1 MLSRQILVHHQ
12 KSVAV
17 QYCVPLGDSEAKAS
31 DHGTDVQAG
40 PVKVM
45 VKILL
50 ASGLELLRLKMMRYI
65 SSVDSR
71 WSQIRLS
78 SWQPSEGLDLTQL

>member
-17 QYCVPLGDSEAKAS
+17 QYCVLLGDSEAEAS
-31 DHGTDVQAG
+31 DHGTAVQAG